1 VSGDLH
7 LLSGSLH
14 RLVRAKSFPV
24 PTFSFD
30 ETMKYFSDINIPRE
44 SVEDVYK
51 MCRGLPGNL
60 AIVRRMLQSGTSV
73 QRLLEEEPS
82 RLPDFLAIEWREV
95 NANNIADRKLLAV
108 IAYSRSVY
116 SVEDLARI
124 LDRDSS
130 NVHLYLKSLGI
141 ITIDNE
147 SGEVSFVSEA
157 HRRYVATQLNDL
169 KEEANNI
176 LIDDLLKDKTSEAAL
191 SHLPTYYQQAGRL
204 TELLG
209 YLTPEYFANLIDH
222 SQSLSPLYQKA
233 DVGLQTAEALRQN
246 EALMRFGIQ
255 KSVLDELTRV
265 VAWQSEIEARMR
277 LRDFATATALAQSSV
292 LKEDR
297 LHLLATINRIRR
309 EDGLLPE
316 RELTEQI
323 ELLCDQIDP
332 AALGERAIEIAC
344 DLVYTDADLAIRMV
358 EEATKSREESDAI
371 DWAFAKLSI
380 TALASSGSK
389 TGIAEMAQKARSK
402 ISNPKVQE
410 FSAAVSVLIGNS
422 SAVDVIA
429 QVSKLD
435 PKNRLFFLRQW
446 ALANKNRDDTAD
458 VVNYSID
465 LLIRDTQYTPKTRD
479 LREIATPLPFI
490 PDLDRIRSLVGRF
503 DSQKGSIEQLG
514 TTEDYVRLQLIL
526 AHAEAKY
533 DFTAATNRII
543 EVYWHISE
551 IQDLDIKLEC
561 TAWLATSLKYID
573 QNNELEKKEGLYSI
587 VEQELHTS
595 TKELLNF
602 TAEHLQVTRGAIRAL
617 ASGRPQV
624 AYELSF
630 KIDS

>member
-1 VSGDLH
+1 MTEAEVMDLTVACRTFPETPEAEVHRENLLDTIDNIFIGETRLIVVEGLEGIGKTNLLSQFARHHPHHVLSLFIKPSSRLAYAPDYLKLVLSEQLHWALHHEVMNAETVDEGVLRTQLISLQKRAHRNRESYYFLVDGLGDIPPEDSQFQESILKDILPLGLSGFYFLVSGDLH
-7 LLSGSLH
+7 LLSGNLH

-30 ETMKYFSDINIPRE
+30 ETMKYFSDVNIPRE

-73 QRLLEEEPS
+73 QSLLEEEPS

-233 DVGLQTAEALRQN
+233 DVGLQTAETLRQN

-332 AALGERAIEIAC
+332 ATLGERATEIAC

-389 TGIAEMAQKARSK
+389 TGIAEMVEKARSK
-402 ISNPKVQE
+402 ISN
-410 FSAAVSVLIGNS
+410 
-422 SAVDVIA
+422 
-429 QVSKLD
+429 
-435 PKNRLFFLRQW
+435 
-446 ALANKNRDDTAD
+446 
-458 VVNYSID
+458 
-465 LLIRDTQYTPKTRD
+465 
-479 LREIATPLPFI
+479 
-490 PDLDRIRSLVGRF
+490 
-503 DSQKGSIEQLG
+503 
-514 TTEDYVRLQLIL
+514 
-526 AHAEAKY
+526 
-533 DFTAATNRII
+533 
-543 EVYWHISE
+543 
-551 IQDLDIKLEC
+551 
-561 TAWLATSLKYID
+561 
-573 QNNELEKKEGLYSI
+573 
-587 VEQELHTS
+587 
-595 TKELLNF
+595 
-602 TAEHLQVTRGAIRAL
+602 L
-617 ASGRPQV
+617 ASACARI
-624 AYELSF
+624 SCNRT
-630 KIDS
+630 